1 MADWDANSDQLEANL
16 SRLSS
21 DIRQDAIDRAPLTV
35 DTARAWHQ
43 TMMSGLAPDKPE
55 YVGRYRGEL
64 GLEGLGVQ
72 IGNHYGVVST
82 RVAVELKSF
91 EETLQRAMLVLDELI
106 EPGQIPSTDEL
117 DAVIELCAWVHSE
130 WVRIHPFANGNGR
143 TARLWANAIAIRYG
157 VPAFVRVRPRPG
169 GDYAKIAD
177 AAMTGSWQAAIPMF
191 RRMYDEAV
199 CQ

>member
-16 SRLSS
+16 RLLSS
-21 DIRQDAIDRAPLTV
+21 GIRQDAIGRTPLTV
-35 DTARAWHQ
+35 DTARSWHQ
-43 TMMSGLAPDKPE
+43 TMMIGLTPDKPE

-64 GLEGLGVQ
+64 GLEGLEVE

-91 EETLQRAMLVLDELI
+91 EEKLQRAMLVLDELI
-106 EPGQIPSTDEL
+106 EPGQIPSTDEI
-117 DAVIELCAWVHSE
+117 DAVIELCAWIHSE

-157 VPAFVRVRPRPG
+157 LPAFVRVRPRPEV
-169 GDYAKIAD
+169 DYAKAAD
-177 AAMTGSWQAAIPMF
+177 EAMMGRWQATVPIF
-191 RRMYDEAV
+191 RHMYDEAV
-199 CQ
+199 RE